1 MRCNGGVM
9 ALLRKFNTYV
19 NRILCVIMAICFFCM
34 VILVF
39 TQVICRYV
47 FNDALSWSEEL
58 ASYFFHWAT
67 FLGASVAFYEKTHI
81 SVGYFVNHVPS
92 LRARALL
99 LCVADLC
106 CLWFL
111 SMYIVKGFEVCR
123 LVFSFGETATSMS
136 WLPMGY
142 IQLAIPLASVFM
154 ALNVL
159 AYFIGHARALVSGN
173 PNETGVDAA

>member
-1 MRCNGGVM
+1 MV
-9 ALLRKFNTYV
+9 
-19 NRILCVIMAICFFCM
+19 ICFICM

-39 TQVICRYV
+39 AQVICRYAL
-47 FNDALSWSEEL
+47 NDALSWSEEL

-67 FLGASVAFYEKTHI
+67 FLGASVAFYEHTHI
-81 SVGYFVNHVPS
+81 SVGYFVDHVPGVR
-92 LRARALL
+92 LRAFI

-111 SMYIVKGFEVCR
+111 GMYIDKGFEVCR
-123 LVFSFGETATSMS
+123 LVFKFGETATSMP
-136 WLPMGY
+136 WLPMGV

-159 AYFIGHARALVSGN
+159 GYLLGHLRVLLSGQSALVEN
-173 PNETGVDAA
+173 V

>member
-1 MRCNGGVM
+1 MRW
-9 ALLRKFNTYV
+9 LRAFNTAA
-19 NRILCVIMAICFFCM
+19 NKCLCVVMVICFICM

-39 TQVICRYV
+39 SQVICRYV
-47 FNDALSWSEEL
+47 LNDALSWSEEL

-81 SVGYFVNHVPS
+81 SVSYFVTHVPS
-92 LRARALL
+92 LRVRAFL

-111 SMYIVKGFEVCR
+111 GMYIDKGFEVCR
-123 LVFSFGETATSMS
+123 LVFGFGETATSMP
-136 WLPMGY
+136 WLSMGY

-159 AYFIGHARALVSGN
+159 AFFIDHTRALISGDANPADARA
-173 PNETGVDAA
+173 A

>member
-1 MRCNGGVM
+1 MRW
-9 ALLRKFNTYV
+9 LRAFNTAA
-19 NRILCVIMAICFFCM
+19 NKILCVVMVICFICM

-39 TQVICRYV
+39 SQVICRYV
-47 FNDALSWSEEL
+47 LNDALSWSEEL

-81 SVGYFVNHVPS
+81 SVSYFVTHVPS
-92 LRARALL
+92 LRVRAFL

-111 SMYIVKGFEVCR
+111 GMYIDKGFEVCR
-123 LVFSFGETATSMS
+123 LVFSFGETATSMP
-136 WLPMGY
+136 WLSMGY

-159 AYFIGHARALVSGN
+159 AFFIDHVRALVSGVAN
-173 PNETGVDAA
+173 PADASAA

>member
-1 MRCNGGVM
+1 ME
-9 ALLRKFNTYV
+9 LLRKFNTAV
-19 NRILCVIMAICFFCM
+19 NKILCVVMVVCFLCM

-39 TQVICRYV
+39 MQVICRYAL
-47 FNDALSWSEEL
+47 NDALSWSEEL

-81 SVGYFVNHVPS
+81 SVSYFVDHVPS
-92 LRARALL
+92 VRVRALL
-99 LCVADLC
+99 LCLADIC

-111 SMYIVKGFEVCR
+111 GMYIDKGFEVCR
-123 LVFSFGETATSMS
+123 LVFMFGETASSMT
-136 WLPMGY
+136 WLPMGF

-159 AYFIGHARALVSGN
+159 YYFIGHVRALFSGE
-173 PNETGVDAA
+173 PSGVEAV

>member
-1 MRCNGGVM
+1 ME
-9 ALLRKFNTYV
+9 LLKKFNTKI
-19 NRILCVIMAICFFCM
+19 NRILCVVMVICFICM

-39 TQVICRYV
+39 TQVICRYAL
-47 FNDALSWSEEL
+47 NDALSWSEEL

-67 FLGASVAFYEKTHI
+67 FLGASVAFYENTHI
-81 SVGYFVNHVPS
+81 SVSYFVNHVPS
-92 LRARALL
+92 LRCRALL

-111 SMYIVKGFEVCR
+111 GMYIDKDFEVCR
-123 LVFSFGETATSMS
+123 LVFSFGETATSMP
-136 WLPMGY
+136 WLPMGV

-159 AYFIGHARALVSGN
+159 SHLLQHLHSLVCGAQN
-173 PNETGVDAA
+173 PAEVKAA

>member
-1 MRCNGGVM
+1 MELLGKLNTSINKVLCIVM
-9 ALLRKFNTYV
+9 V
-19 NRILCVIMAICFFCM
+19 VCFICM
-34 VILVF
+34 VVLVF
-39 TQVICRYV
+39 LQVICRYALD
-47 FNDALSWSEEL
+47 DALSWSEEL

-81 SVGYFVNHVPS
+81 SVSYFVEHVPS
-92 LRARALL
+92 IRCRAFL
-99 LCVADLC
+99 LCVADCC

-111 SMYIVKGFEVCR
+111 GMYIDKGFEVCR
-123 LVFSFGETATSMS
+123 LVFKFGETASSMN

-159 AYFIGHARALVSGN
+159 FYFIGHVRALISGT
-173 PNETGVDAA
+173 PSGVEAA

>member
-1 MRCNGGVM
+1 M
-9 ALLRKFNTYV
+9 ALLHKLNTFI
-19 NRILCVIMAICFFCM
+19 NKILCLLMVICFICM

-39 TQVICRYV
+39 TQVICRYAL
-47 FNDALSWSEEL
+47 NDALSWSEEL

-67 FLGASVAFYEKTHI
+67 FLGASVAFYEHSHI
-81 SVGYFVNHVPS
+81 SVSYFVDRVPNV
-92 LRARALL
+92 RNRALIM
-99 LCVADLC
+99 CIADLC

-123 LVFSFGETATSMS
+123 LVFKFGETATSMP
-136 WLPMGY
+136 WLPMGI

-159 AYFIGHARALVSGN
+159 AYLLGHFRVLISGD
-173 PNETGVDAA
+173 EQSAKGA